1 MSPFIRSLVY
11 GGDDILNV
19 SFAEEDPLSTTAEQS
34 TKLGALFFCVG
45 FGCML
50 GPLILE
56 PFTNMDNPR
65 TVLNACVLGFG
76 LQAIGSIGVGYF
88 QPFSFT
94 LLSTIIR
101 AMGSSITWIDS
112 QVLIQMVVTSDML
125 GRVVAIDYG
134 LALAA
139 EALSAVV
146 AALLQDRYNVSPREV
161 SMMMGGEAI
170 FFLVLWFCYR
180 IFKSDAIFIEAQGEQ
195 NESSTDEEA
204 TGDPIHDKRA
214 ASEQTPLIKL

>member
-1 MSPFIRSLVY
+1 M
-11 GGDDILNV
+11 
-19 SFAEEDPLSTTAEQS
+19 STTAEQS

-45 FGCML
+45 LGCML
-50 GPLILE
+50 GPLVFE
-56 PFTNMDNPR
+56 PFTNMDNPI

-139 EALSAVV
+139 EAFSAVV

-195 NESSTDEEA
+195 SESSTDEET

-214 ASEQTPLIKL
+214 ASEQTPLVKL